1 LVGGKIIVMKINELE
16 TKLNTLCFAEEF
28 NTKYYFKNLESNE
41 SINLH
46 GNKIGP
52 SASTRKISI
61 LMSAMK
67 AVHEKKISFD
77 KEITPPSK
85 YFDND
90 SGCFQYFQKGF
101 KVKFIDLLTMMIIVS
116 DNVSTGTVTE
126 ILSLD
131 YINNYC
137 QDIGMKNTKHL
148 IGYPDYRDPS
158 KKQLTDDIN
167 FVNSTTPI
175 DVGNLLELINLGA
188 NNSKFAKELQTT
200 PELCSLAIKIL
211 LSQQLN
217 EKIPLKLSS
226 KIKIAHKTGT
236 YLTGTSDCGIVYPS
250 NHKGFIICLYTDKVS
265 EYLSNGEVG
274 FYRAKNII
282 GSITLECYKFVTQS
296 T

>member
-1 LVGGKIIVMKINELE
+1 MNNISELE
-16 TKLNTLCFAEEF
+16 KKLNTLCAVEEF
-28 NTKYYFKNLESNE
+28 DTKYYFKNLESNE
-41 SINLH
+41 SINLY
-46 GNKIGP
+46 GKKIGP

-67 AVHEKKISFD
+67 AVHEKKISLYE
-77 KEITPPSK
+77 EITPPNK

-101 KVKFIDLLTMMIIVS
+101 KVKLIDLLTMMIIVS
-116 DNVSTGTVTE
+116 DNVSTGTITE

-137 QDIGMKNTKHL
+137 QDIGMQNTSHL
-148 IGYPDYRDPS
+148 IGYPDYRDPA
-158 KKQLTDDIN
+158 KKQLTDDID

-175 DVGNLLELINLGA
+175 DVGNLLELINLGM
-188 NNSKFAKELQTT
+188 NNSKLARRLSTSKEL
-200 PELCSLAIKIL
+200 CKLAMKIL

-250 NHKGFIICLYTDKVS
+250 NHKGFIICLYTDKVP
-265 EYLSNGEVG
+265 EYLSNGEAG

-282 GSITLECYKFVTQS
+282 GSITLECYKFVMKKA
-296 T
+296 

>member
-1 LVGGKIIVMKINELE
+1 MKINELE

-101 KVKFIDLLTMMIIVS
+101 KVK
-116 DNVSTGTVTE
+116 
-126 ILSLD
+126 
-131 YINNYC
+131 
-137 QDIGMKNTKHL
+137 
-148 IGYPDYRDPS
+148 
-158 KKQLTDDIN
+158 
-167 FVNSTTPI
+167 
-175 DVGNLLELINLGA
+175 
-188 NNSKFAKELQTT
+188 
-200 PELCSLAIKIL
+200 
-211 LSQQLN
+211 
-217 EKIPLKLSS
+217 
-226 KIKIAHKTGT
+226 
-236 YLTGTSDCGIVYPS
+236 YLYM
-250 NHKGFIICLYTDKVS
+250 
-265 EYLSNGEVG
+265 
-274 FYRAKNII
+274 
-282 GSITLECYKFVTQS
+282 
-296 T
+296 

>member
-1 LVGGKIIVMKINELE
+1 MNNLMNLE
-16 TKLNTLCFAEEF
+16 TILNNLCKNEEF
-28 NTKYYFKNLESNE
+28 NTKYYFKDLNSNQ
-41 SINLH
+41 SINLN
-46 GNKIGP
+46 GNRIGP

-67 AVHEKKISFD
+67 AIHEKKVLFD
-77 KEITPPSK
+77 QEITPPSK

-131 YINNYC
+131 YINKYC

-148 IGYPDYRDPS
+148 VGYPDYRDPS

-175 DVGNLLELINLGA
+175 DVGNLLELINLGI
-188 NNSKFAKELQTT
+188 NNSKFAKKLQTT
-200 PELCSLAIKIL
+200 PDLCSLAMDIM
-211 LSQQLN
+211 LSQKLN
-217 EKIPLKLSS
+217 DRIPMKLSN
-226 KIKIAHKTGT
+226 KIKIAHKTGS
-236 YLTGTSDCGIVYPS
+236 YMTGYSDCGIIYPFK
-250 NHKGFIICLYTDKVS
+250 HKGFIMCLYTDKVP
-265 EYLSNGEVG
+265 EYLSNSEVG
-274 FYRAKNII
+274 SYRASNIMS
-282 GSITLECYKFVTQS
+282 SITLECYNYVTQS
-296 T
+296 VSNK